1 MAVIALQ
8 RKRRADSTWSGHV
21 FWAGDSRAYAFS
33 ASGAHQ
39 LSTDDLRDPG
49 DAMAN
54 LHHDSVVSN
63 AMSADTEFRVGYRRV
78 ELKAPFLLVC
88 ATDGCFGYVPTPMH
102 FEHLVLKALV
112 GARSTRAWSEAVQ
125 AEISA
130 VTGDD
135 AAMAVMGVGADL
147 AEFQALL
154 APRLATL
161 EDDFIGPLDQLRQA
175 VQEAERTLQVAR
187 QHEHDQTAALW
198 GRYQPEYERHLRPPV
213 VDDEQ
218 HAEVAG
224 PAAEDVR
231 TPVDGDADGVE
242 ERPDEVVEQPEA
254 DTPTTESSLDRPIE
268 VV

>member
-1 MAVIALQ
+1 MC
-8 RKRRADSTWSGHV
+8 SGP
-21 FWAGDSRAYAFS
+21 ATPGSYAFTP
-33 ASGAHQ
+33 SGAHQ

-88 ATDGCFGYVPTPMH
+88 ATDGCFGYLPTPMH
-102 FEHLVLKALV
+102 FEHLVLKALA
-112 GARSTRAWSEAVQ
+112 GARSTQAWSEAVQ

-161 EDDFIGPLDQLRQA
+161 EEDFITPLDQLRRA
-175 VQEAERTLQVAR
+175 VQDAERTLQAAR
-187 QHEHDQTAALW
+187 QHEQERDRRLVGPLPAGLRAAS
-198 GRYQPEYERHLRPPV
+198 PS
-213 VDDEQ
+213 
-218 HAEVAG
+218 AG
-224 PAAEDVR
+224 WSTSRAMSR
-231 TPVDGDADGVE
+231 TPTTRDRRRRTS
-242 ERPDEVVEQPEA
+242 RPRSTATRTESRSAGRGLEQPEA
-254 DTPTTESSLDRPIE
+254 DAPTAEPILDRPVE